1 MANMANPVIDGTLG
15 GRPFVNQYVDVVHE
29 DLFIKLDEEFEI
41 ALFEIKYHIK
51 SSEDGVQ
58 IPFLFYASKYLDSFI
73 VKIDGKEVKVE
84 KGSYDFRIPENTKF
98 KDFAYFFEKST
109 YNDKMSVLIK
119 DSENSGF
126 YIGLNDMIYFETDI
140 SKGEHTIDVSYRA
153 TKWIDGWDW
162 INEYS
167 FRYALSP
174 AKYWKSFGS
183 LDVTLDA
190 VKCNKNL
197 TFNIGLPNSGK
208 VDSIATWHFEGL
220 PVEILQIIYAAP
232 ITKQAE
238 ILMNIGP
245 SLLSILTGLVLAI
258 IHFGLVI
265 WYRKNRKE
273 NKYSI
278 VVILGSILIP
288 LFFLI
293 SWMKYYDLIDHIIGN
308 HAS

>member
-1 MANMANPVIDGTLG
+1 
-15 GRPFVNQYVDVVHE
+15 
-29 DLFIKLDEEFEI
+29 
-41 ALFEIKYHIK
+41 
-51 SSEDGVQ
+51 
-58 IPFLFYASKYLDSFI
+58 
-73 VKIDGKEVKVE
+73 
-84 KGSYDFRIPENTKF
+84 
-98 KDFAYFFEKST
+98 
-109 YNDKMSVLIK
+109 MSVLIK

-140 SKGEHTIDVSYRA
+140 SKGEHTIEVSYRA

-190 VKCNKNL
+190 VQCNKNL
-197 TFNIGLPNSGK
+197 TSNIGLPNSGK

-245 SLLSILTGLVLAI
+245 RLLGIITGLVLAI

-265 WYRKNRKE
+265 WYRKNRRG

-288 LFFLI
+288 LIFLI
-293 SWMKYYDLIDHIIGN
+293 SWMNYYDLIDHIIGN
-308 HAS
+308 QASGRHGYIFFILFLYPIILPIYWTASSLIDKWIKKKYALQQ